1 MTDEF
6 KIDAKS
12 HIRTIRALVE
22 AAKTIAEI
30 VASDSTDINE
40 KTDLAFKAQIPLLDE
55 VLTEID
61 ALHEK
66 AEK

>member
-6 KIDAKS
+6 KIDAKN

-22 AAKTIAEI
+22 AAKAI
-30 VASDSTDINE
+30 VETAAKE
-40 KTDLAFKAQIPLLDE
+40 KIDEAIKAQTAIFDE
-55 VLTEID
+55 ALAEID